1 MQIDVILK
9 FIRHNKSHLKNPLFH
24 NTSQTNKQ
32 KKLPRH
38 IFSLFLSFIS
48 KSFEKT
54 YKNFFFL
61 HCHIYLFVSQEF
73 MRVEKTRRRIKF
85 CKNNY
90 ENSLIIAK
98 FLKTNLLLGTS

>member
-9 FIRHNKSHLKNPLFH
+9 FTRHNKSHLKNPLFH

-73 MRVEKTRRRIKF
+73 IRFEKEEEELNFVK
-85 CKNNY
+85 
-90 ENSLIIAK
+90 IIM
-98 FLKTNLLLGTS
+98 KTV